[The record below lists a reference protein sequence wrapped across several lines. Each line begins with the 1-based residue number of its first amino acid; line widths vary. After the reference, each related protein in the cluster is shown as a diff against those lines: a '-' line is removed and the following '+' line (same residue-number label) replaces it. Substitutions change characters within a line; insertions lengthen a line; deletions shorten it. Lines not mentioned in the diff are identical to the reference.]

1 MAREEGHEVCGDAD
15 GAHPGAAA
23 AVGNAKR
30 FVQIEVADVGA
41 DVAGGGEADLGVHVG
56 PVHVDLAAVRV
67 DRGADVFDRG
77 LEDAVR
83 RRVGD
88 HERGEIVGVRGGF
101 RGEVGDVDVALGIAG
116 DGHDGEAAHRGAG
129 RVGAVGTGRNQTD
142 VAVALAARLV
152 VGADDEQA
160 GVFTLGSGIGLKG
173 NAGKTGDVGQ
183 PGLKIFE
190 KLGVAA
196 GLFGRREG
204 VEFAE
209 FGP

>member
-101 RGEVGDVDVALGIAG
+101 RGEVVDVDVALGIAG

-129 RVGAVGTGRNQTD
+129 GVGAVGTGRNQAD

-173 NAGKTGDVGQ
+173 NAGKTGDIGQ

-190 KLGVAA
+190 KLGVTA